1 MLDYRNAPPDGQPQ
15 SFPLTRAPKVCSKS
29 ARATLI
35 AFFCIL
41 APATD
46 GTAQAWNEGL
56 TDSFFSVGVSF
67 GGGTFAS
74 LHLEAHFL
82 ASGKDTDG
90 NDMRKAGVEVV
101 LGFPRH
107 EVAPGNKDFAVSLG
121 TNVRITG
128 RAGISGIAGF
138 RTLVWT
144 PPDAGGGFRK
154 VWQIGLGQEVY
165 PIPFRG
171 TLFLGVGQR
180 LVPPGEESSM
190 GQALR
195 SFRNPAAL
203 WLCWIEGRLCEYDT
217 RTPCP
222 RPQLES
228 PS

>member
-144 PPDAGGGFRK
+144 PPDAGGGVPKSLANRARAG
-154 VWQIGLGQEVY
+154 GLSYSFQGN
-165 PIPFRG
+165 P
-171 TLFLGVGQR
+171 
-180 LVPPGEESSM
+180 VPG
-190 GQALR
+190 GR
-195 SFRNPAAL
+195 PA
-203 WLCWIEGRLCEYDT
+203 T
-217 RTPCP
+217 RTAG
-222 RPQLES
+222 RGEFDGTS
-228 PS
+228 TAEFS